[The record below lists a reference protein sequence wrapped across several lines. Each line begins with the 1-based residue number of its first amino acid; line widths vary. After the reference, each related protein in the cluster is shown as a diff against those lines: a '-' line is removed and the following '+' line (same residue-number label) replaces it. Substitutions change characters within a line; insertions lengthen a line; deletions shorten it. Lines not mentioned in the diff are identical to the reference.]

1 MIRWEHMC
9 LPRDF
14 GGAGI
19 INTRLLNEA
28 FLLKWAWRIYSYNE
42 EVTCYRLLESK
53 YLSKKPFAKCN
64 GKGGLNFGKG

>member
-1 MIRWEHMC
+1 MC

-28 FLLKWAWRIYSYNE
+28 LILKWAWRIYSYNE
-42 EVTCYRLLESK
+42 EDTCCRLLESK
-53 YLSKKPFAKCN
+53 YLSKKPFARCS
-64 GKGGLNFGKG
+64 GKGGRNFGKG